1 MVIGTATASTMAL
14 SASSTLITITIVIV
28 VLVLFVRMRTMLRL
42 LITIAHRILKD
53 LERIVVTVT
62 ARGGTGFDNILLFRF
77 DFLNLNNNF
86 KIMLN

>member
-1 MVIGTATASTMAL
+1 
-14 SASSTLITITIVIV
+14 
-28 VLVLFVRMRTMLRL
+28 MLRL

-62 ARGGTGFDNILLFRF
+62 ARGGTANILLFRF

-86 KIMLN
+86 KIISN